1 MPERHF
7 AMAVSLAKIFFDTR
21 EQFACAIRDAAI
33 ARIEAGSSTSGRAD
47 RLAIPRRALEQQ
59 IDDALYMIARD
70 GLDKLED
77 NVRSAI
83 DEVVREALDSSRK
96 GSPHS

>member
-33 ARIEAGSSTSGRAD
+33 ARIEASSSTSGRAN
-47 RLAIPRRALEQQ
+47 RLAIPRRAVDPH

-70 GLDKLED
+70 GIDKLED

>member
-21 EQFACAIRDAAI
+21 EQFVCAIRDAAI
-33 ARIEAGSSTSGRAD
+33 ARTEAGSSTSGSANRP
-47 RLAIPRRALEQQ
+47 AIPRRALEQH

-83 DEVVREALDSSRK
+83 DEVVREALDSSGK
-96 GSPHS
+96 DSPHS

>member
-1 MPERHF
+1 MPERYF

-33 ARIEAGSSTSGRAD
+33 ARIEAGSSTSGRAN
-47 RLAIPRRALEQQ
+47 RLAIPRRAVDPH

-70 GLDKLED
+70 GIDKLED
-77 NVRSAI
+77 NVRRAI
-83 DEVVREALDSSRK
+83 DEVVREALDTARK
-96 GSPHS
+96 GSS

>member
-7 AMAVSLAKIFFDTR
+7 AMAVSFAKIFFDTR
-21 EQFACAIRDAAI
+21 EQFACAIRDAAT
-33 ARIEAGSSTSGRAD
+33 ARIEAGSSTRGRPN
-47 RLAIPRRALEQQ
+47 RLAIPRRAIDLH

-70 GLDKLED
+70 GVDKLED

-83 DEVVREALDSSRK
+83 DEVVREALDTARK
-96 GSPHS
+96 GSS